1 MATKDNDR
9 NKGKTADGKDI
20 VPSVGLGGGMVQGIS
35 PIALGDEM
43 KKSYMEY
50 AMSVIVARALP
61 DVRDGLKPV
70 HRRILY
76 AMNEN
81 GYDWSKPFRKSARIV
96 GEVMGKYHPHGD
108 QAIYDSMVRMAQD
121 FSLRLPLIAG
131 QGNFGSL
138 DGDPPAAMRY
148 TEARLAKSAETLLV
162 DIDNDTVDF
171 GTNYDDS
178 ISEPLVLPAR
188 IPNLLVNGASGIAV
202 GMATNIP
209 PHNLG
214 ELLRALIALVNN
226 PQLSDDEIKKIV
238 PGPDF
243 PTGGLILGREGI
255 DQSFATGRG
264 SIKMRGR
271 ATIETF
277 GKDREMIV
285 ITEVPYQVNKATMIE
300 KMAELVQN
308 KVIEGIS
315 DIRDESDR
323 TGVRVVLEIKK
334 DATAQVILQQLYKF
348 SPLETSFG
356 VNMLSLNHGLPEM
369 LPVPRVLHRF
379 VEFRDEVIQRR
390 SRFLLGKA
398 RARAHIVAGLIIA
411 TDNIDEMIAMIKSSK
426 DAEEAR
432 TKMTTKQ
439 WSAEA
444 VVPFLKLIDKSDANL
459 SGTKYKLSDEQA
471 RAILELRLQR
481 LTALEKDKLGNE
493 MKELSDSISHY
504 EKLLADEKARRA
516 LMVAEFEEVLSTHAT
531 PRRTDIVAK
540 QEDVEI
546 TDLIEKEDM
555 MVSVTYGGYIKRVPL
570 DSYRT
575 QKRGG
580 KGKIGMTTK
589 EDDFVWK
596 AFVADTHTD
605 MLFFSSNGRCYKLKV
620 YEIPESS
627 MTSKGKALVNILPL
641 AARERITTVLAL
653 PADEKEWEKKFMVFA
668 TASGYVRRNLLS
680 DFADERKAGKVA
692 MKLDDGDS
700 LVGVLIASAEQD
712 ILLATEQSSAIR
724 FPISRQSEDGDEK
737 GVRVFSGR
745 ASNGVT
751 AIKLESGDRV
761 VAMDIMNRGEEDSEK
776 RDGYLAVA
784 NAKARLKDKDYAASD
799 SEDATRDKA
808 KVAEF
813 DKSLFTKMASEEQF
827 VLTVNELGFGQ
838 LCSSYDYRTTN
849 RGGKGI
855 SNMDSAGKIIDAFL
869 IAPKDDEVMI
879 VTDAGQTIRI
889 QTKSIRRVSRNAKGV
904 KLASM
909 DSEQK
914 IASVAHISYI
924 EEEVIENKT
933 DTPTPSE

>member
-1 MATKDNDR
+1 MTKKPTDNDGAGDAATPADVAET
-9 NKGKTADGKDI
+9 NDTVNTGSKTE
-20 VPSVGLGGGMVQGIS
+20 GMVRGVA

-148 TEARLAKSAETLLV
+148 TEARLAKSAETLLT
-162 DIDNDTVDF
+162 DIDSDTVDF

-188 IPNLLVNGASGIAV
+188 IPNLLANGASGIAV

-226 PQLSDDEIKKIV
+226 PELSDDDIKKFV

-243 PTGGLILGREGI
+243 PTGGLILGRDGI
-255 DQSFATGRG
+255 NQSFATGRG

-271 ATIETF
+271 ATIESF

-285 ITEVPYQVNKATMIE
+285 ITEIPYQVNKSTMIE

-308 KVIEGIS
+308 KVIEGVS

-323 TGVRVVLEIKK
+323 TGVRVVLEIKR

-356 VNMLSLNHGLPEM
+356 VNMLSLNNGLPEM
-369 LPVPRVLHRF
+369 LPVPRVLRRF

-411 TDNIDEMIAMIKSSK
+411 TENIDEMIAMIKSSK
-426 DAEEAR
+426 DSEEAR
-432 TKMTTKQ
+432 QKMTAKQ
-439 WSAEA
+439 WSAND
-444 VVPFLKLIDKSDANL
+444 VVPFLKLIDKADKNL
-459 SGTKYKLSDEQA
+459 SGSTYKLTDEQA
-471 RAILELRLQR
+471 RAILDLRLHR
-481 LTALEKDKLGNE
+481 LTALEKNKLGNE
-493 MKELSDSISHY
+493 MTELSEAINKY

-516 LMVAEFEEVLSTHAT
+516 VMVQEFEDILKEFDT
-531 PRRTDIVAK
+531 PRRTEIVAA

-580 KGKIGMTTK
+580 KGKAGMATK

-605 MLFFSSNGRCYKLKV
+605 MLFFSSSGRCYKLKV

-627 MTSKGKALVNILPL
+627 LASKGKALVNILPL
-641 AARERITTVLAL
+641 SARERITTVLAL
-653 PADEKEWEKKFMVFA
+653 PADEAAWQNKFMVFA

-680 DFADERKAGKVA
+680 DFSDERKSGKIA

-700 LVGVLIASAEQD
+700 LIGVLIAAAEQD
-712 ILLATEQSSAIR
+712 IFLATEQSAAIR

-751 AIKLESGDRV
+751 AIKLATGDRV

-776 RDGYLAVA
+776 RDGYLAAV
-784 NAKARLKDKDYAASD
+784 NAKARLKDKDYAASG

-808 KVAEF
+808 KVQEF
-813 DKSLFTKMASEEQF
+813 DKSLFQKMGEEEQF
-827 VLTVNELGFGQ
+827 VLTINEAGFGQ

-855 SNMDSAGKIIDAFL
+855 SNMDSTAKIIEAF
-869 IAPKDDEVMI
+869 IINPQHDEVMV

-889 QTKSIRRVSRNAKGV
+889 QTKSLRRVSRKSKGV
-904 KLASM
+904 RLASL
-909 DSEQK
+909 DGEQK
-914 IASVAHISYI
+914 IASVAHISFI
-924 EEEVIENKT
+924 EEEET
-933 DTPTPSE
+933 AAE